1 MGVDKTGAKIS
12 GSRVDDLRFSRAY
25 DPGLR
30 LDTRHV
36 AVLYRDG
43 EALFDPVRED
53 IDNPAV
59 LDDLIGRL
67 FSLCSGEEPAEGFY
81 FHDHRL
87 EENFPIVHQSRE
99 QNQITQ
105 VSARCDII

>member
-1 MGVDKTGAKIS
+1 MTSVFPEHAT
-12 GSRVDDLRFSRAY
+12 V
-25 DPGLR
+25 GLR
-30 LDTRHV
+30 LDARHI

-43 EALFDPVRED
+43 EALFDTVRED

-67 FSLCSGEEPAEGFY
+67 FSLCSGEEPSEGFY

-87 EENFPIVHQSRE
+87 EKNFPILHQRVRE
-99 QNQITQ
+99 
-105 VSARCDII
+105 